1 MGKNI
6 LFAMGIGLLTAVL
19 FFLLW
24 SLFFD
29 PLNQNEVL
37 PTIASPADLENQA
50 YEQIGTVLP
59 QDTAVPQPT
68 ATPEPLTYTI
78 QAGDTL
84 FSIARTHN
92 ITLIELTAAN
102 GIVNPNLIE
111 VGQVLVIP
119 NVVTEVVVA
128 GETAVQQEV
137 VAEVVADGTVVRQT
151 TMNGVPIDGLIIMPE
166 NVVKNAQNI
175 YVQGQALGNN
185 PQAFSKIGD
194 STIQIPFFLA
204 RFDQPGGYNLGDY
217 AYLQPTIDFFAG
229 SFGREGMAVRKG
241 FHSWTV
247 TDPAWADKSVCQPNE
262 TPIACE
268 IRVQR
273 PSIIFIR
280 LGSNDA
286 GVPDMFD
293 KNIRQIVEFSIV
305 NGVIPVIG
313 TKADRAEGSNVNNDV
328 LRRIAA
334 DYEIP
339 LWEFD
344 IAAGTLPGR
353 GLDVDNVHLNTFYAH
368 DYTSPTAFQK
378 GHSVH
383 NLTALMMLDALMNKV
398 ILASGG

>member
-1 MGKNI
+1 MGRNI
-6 LFAMGIGLLTAVL
+6 VFAMLIGVLTAVAF
-19 FFLLW
+19 FFLW
-24 SLFFD
+24 TLFVD
-29 PLNQNEVL
+29 PVERNLAL
-37 PTIASPADLENQA
+37 PTMAPVADIPNESGDV
-50 YEQIGTVLP
+50 IGTVLP
-59 QDTAVPQPT
+59 QETAVPEPT
-68 ATPEPLTYTI
+68 STPTPKTHTV

-84 FSIARTHN
+84 FSIARAN
-92 ITLIELTAAN
+92 GLALIELTAAN
-102 GIVNPNLIE
+102 GIVNPDQIE
-111 VGQVLVIP
+111 VGQVLIIP
-119 NVVTEVVVA
+119 NVVVEAVAEVD
-128 GETAVQQEV
+128 TAVQTQV
-137 VAEVVADGTVVRQT
+137 TVAPVSQGAAVRQT

-166 NVVKNAQNI
+166 NVVANAKNI
-175 YVQGQALGNN
+175 YAQGQALGNN
-185 PQAFSKIGD
+185 PRAFSKIGD
-194 STIQIPFFLA
+194 STIQIPYFLA

-273 PSIIFIR
+273 PSVIFIR

-293 KNIRQIVEFSIV
+293 QNIRKIVEIAIT
-305 NGVIPVIG
+305 NGIIPVIG
-313 TKADRAEGSNVNNDV
+313 TKADRAEGSNINNDV

-344 IAAGTLPGR
+344 IAAGTIPGR
-353 GLDVDNVHLNTFYAH
+353 GLDVDFVHLNTYYAH

-383 NLTALMMLDALMNKV
+383 NLTALMMLDAIMNKV
-398 ILASGG
+398 ILAQ

>member
-1 MGKNI
+1 MWMRRG
-6 LFAMGIGLLTAVL
+6 F
-19 FFLLW
+19 
-24 SLFFD
+24 
-29 PLNQNEVL
+29 
-37 PTIASPADLENQA
+37 
-50 YEQIGTVLP
+50 
-59 QDTAVPQPT
+59 
-68 ATPEPLTYTI
+68 
-78 QAGDTL
+78 
-84 FSIARTHN
+84 
-92 ITLIELTAAN
+92 
-102 GIVNPNLIE
+102 
-111 VGQVLVIP
+111 
-119 NVVTEVVVA
+119 VTS
-128 GETAVQQEV
+128 ETAVQPEV
-137 VAEVVADGTVVRQT
+137 VAQVVTDGAIVRQT
-151 TMNGVPIDGLIIMPE
+151 TMNGVPIEGLIVMPE
-166 NVVKNAQNI
+166 NVVANAQNI

-229 SFGREGMAVRKG
+229 SFAREGMAVRKG

-247 TDPAWADKSVCQPNE
+247 TDPAWADKSICQPNE

-398 ILASGG
+398 ILASEG

>member
-6 LFAMGIGLLTAVL
+6 VFAMGIGLLTAVL

-24 SLFFD
+24 SIFVD
-29 PLNQNEVL
+29 PMSENDVL
-37 PTIASPADLENQA
+37 PTIASPADLQDQTELV
-50 YEQIGTVLP
+50 GTVLP

-68 ATPEPLTYTI
+68 ATPAPLTYTI

-119 NVVTEVVVA
+119 NVDEEGVVTS
-128 GETAVQQEV
+128 ETAVQPEV
-137 VAEVVADGTVVRQT
+137 VAQVVTDGAVVRQT
-151 TMNGVPIDGLIIMPE
+151 TMNGVPIEGLIVMPE
-166 NVVKNAQNI
+166 NVVANAQNI

-229 SFGREGMAVRKG
+229 SFAREGMAVRKG

-247 TDPAWADKSVCQPNE
+247 TDPAWADKSICQPNE